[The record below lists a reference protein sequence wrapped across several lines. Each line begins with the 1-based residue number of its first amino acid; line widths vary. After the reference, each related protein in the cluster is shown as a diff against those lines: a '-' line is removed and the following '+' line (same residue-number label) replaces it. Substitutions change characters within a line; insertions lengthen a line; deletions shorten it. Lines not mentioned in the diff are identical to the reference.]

1 MKFFGVKEFFPSIMI
16 SSIGVKM
23 KFRIKTKS
31 HGADSKKRSP
41 KKIDFS
47 ADGTHESNPTAWE
60 LKPRYSL
67 LK

>member
-31 HGADSKKRSP
+31 HGADSKKGPP
-41 KKIDFS
+41 KKSILVPMGLTS
-47 ADGTHESNPTAWE
+47 PTRQ
-60 LKPRYSL
+60 PGS
-67 LK
+67 